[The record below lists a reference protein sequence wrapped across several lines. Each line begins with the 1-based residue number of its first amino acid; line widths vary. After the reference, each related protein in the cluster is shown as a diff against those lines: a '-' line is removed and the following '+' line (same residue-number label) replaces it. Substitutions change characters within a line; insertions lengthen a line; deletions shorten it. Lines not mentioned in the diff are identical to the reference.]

1 MIPQIDKEIGIS
13 VYTTKSSSISGK
25 IKQNENDFSVKEVL
39 SEKAIDSFDNDEGH
53 AVYLLKKSGID
64 TNHALADIE
73 KRYGLV
79 LKSLGLKDANAKTEQ
94 YVYAYKKINSLEEY
108 NGKKYSAQRV
118 GFVKKPISKKDMLGN
133 YFEIRVSNLNDALPS
148 FSGNENILNFF
159 GYQRFGS
166 KRPITHL
173 VGKSIIKGDY
183 EEAIEYLLNFSSK
196 YDSEKN
202 NEIRKLIS
210 ERNSESEIIEL
221 LPYSMDIE
229 RNLLRQLSNDNDS
242 KNAIRS
248 IPLTLRR
255 FYIQAYQSFLFNK
268 TLSLAYEFEEQ
279 LFAPENDDVCFDN
292 NFVLGKFENDSSQK
306 LAIPLVGHSYYKKS
320 RFDYYIKKVLEEELL
335 TPKDFFIKDFQEL
348 SIDGGFRNASI
359 NYLNFLIHENLI
371 KFQLSRGSYA
381 TIVLREILKPSNPL
395 DCGF

>member
-13 VYTTKSSSISGK
+13 VYTTESSSVHGK
-25 IKQNENDFSVKEVL
+25 IKQNENDFLVKEVL
-39 SEKAIDSFDNDEGH
+39 SEKAIDSFDNLDGH

-64 TNHALADIE
+64 TNHALIDIE
-73 KRYGLV
+73 ERYGLV
-79 LKSLGLKDANAKTEQ
+79 LKALGLKDAHAQTEQ
-94 YVYAYKKINSLEEY
+94 YVYTYKKLDSLAEIE
-108 NGKKYSAQRV
+108 GKKYSAKRI

-133 YFEIRVSNLNDALPS
+133 IFEIKVSDLNEPLPS
-148 FSGNENILNFF
+148 FTDDEKILNFF

-173 VGKSIIKGDY
+173 VGKSIIKGNY
-183 EEAIEYLLNFSSK
+183 EEALDYLLNFSSK

-202 NEIRKLIS
+202 NQFRKLIS
-210 ERNSESEIIEL
+210 ERKSESEIIEL

-229 RNLLRQLSNDNDS
+229 RNLLKQLSKDKDP

-248 IPLTLRR
+248 IPLALRR

-268 TLSLAYEFEEQ
+268 TLNLAYEFEEE
-279 LFAPENDDVCFDN
+279 LFLPTTDDVCFDKN
-292 NFVLGKFENDSSQK
+292 SILGKFANDSTQR
-306 LAIPLVGHSYYKKS
+306 LAIPLIGHSYYKKS
-320 RFDYYIKKVLEEELL
+320 RFDYYIKKILDDELL
-335 TPKDFFIKDFQEL
+335 TPKDFFIKDFQEI
-348 SIDGGFRNASI
+348 SVDGGFRNASI
-359 NYLNFLIHENLI
+359 NYLNLNINENLI

-381 TIVLREILKPSNPL
+381 TIVLREILKPENPL

>member
-79 LKSLGLKDANAKTEQ
+79 LKSLGLKDENAKTQQ

-118 GFVKKPISKKDMLGN
+118 GFVKKPISKKNMLGN
-133 YFEIRVSNLNDALPS
+133 YFDIRISDLNDALPS
-148 FSGNENILNFF
+148 FSGKENILNFF

-183 EEAIEYLLNFSSK
+183 EEAIEYLLSFSSK

-279 LFAPENDDVCFDN
+279 LFAPENNDVCFDN

-359 NYLNFLIHENLI
+359 NYLNFQIHENLI

>member
-1 MIPQIDKEIGIS
+1 VIPQIDNEIGIS
-13 VYTTKSSSISGK
+13 VYTTKSSSVQGK
-25 IKQNENDFSVKEVL
+25 IKQNENDFLVKEVL
-39 SEKAIDSFDNDEGH
+39 SEKAIDSFDNLDGH

-64 TNHALADIE
+64 TNHALIDIE

-79 LKSLGLKDANAKTEQ
+79 LKALGLKDAHAQTEQ
-94 YVYAYKKINSLEEY
+94 YVYTYKKLDSLAEIE
-108 NGKKYSAQRV
+108 GKKYSAKRI

-133 YFEIRVSNLNDALPS
+133 IFEIKVSDLNESLPS
-148 FSGNENILNFF
+148 FTDDEKILNFF

-173 VGKSIIKGDY
+173 VGKSIIKGNY
-183 EEAIEYLLNFSSK
+183 EEAVDYLLNFSSK

-202 NEIRKLIS
+202 NQFRKLIS
-210 ERNSESEIIEL
+210 ERKSESEIIEL

-229 RNLLRQLSNDNDS
+229 RNLLKQLSKDKDP

-248 IPLTLRR
+248 IPLALRR

-268 TLSLAYEFEEQ
+268 TLSLAYEFEEE
-279 LFAPENDDVCFDN
+279 LFLSTVDDVCFDKN
-292 NFVLGKFENDSSQK
+292 SILGKFENDPNQR
-306 LAIPLVGHSYYKKS
+306 LAIPLIGHSYYKKS
-320 RFDYYIKKVLEEELL
+320 RFDYYIKKILDDELL
-335 TPKDFFIKDFQEL
+335 TPKDFFIKDFQEI
-348 SIDGGFRNASI
+348 SVDGGFRNASI
-359 NYLNFLIHENLI
+359 NYLNLNINENLI

-381 TIVLREILKPSNPL
+381 TIVLREILKPENPL

>member
-1 MIPQIDKEIGIS
+1 MIPQIDNEIGIS
-13 VYTTKSSSISGK
+13 VYTTKSSSVQGK
-25 IKQNENDFSVKEVL
+25 IKQNENDFLVKEVL
-39 SEKAIDSFDNDEGH
+39 SEKAIDSFDNLVGH

-64 TNHALADIE
+64 TNHALIDIE

-79 LKSLGLKDANAKTEQ
+79 LKALGLKDAHAQTEQ
-94 YVYAYKKINSLEEY
+94 YVYTYKKLDSLAEIE
-108 NGKKYSAQRV
+108 GKKYSAKRI

-133 YFEIRVSNLNDALPS
+133 IFEIKVSDLNEPLPS
-148 FSGNENILNFF
+148 FTDVEKILNFF

-173 VGKSIIKGDY
+173 VGKSIIKGNY
-183 EEAIEYLLNFSSK
+183 EEALDYLLNFSSK

-202 NEIRKLIS
+202 NQFRKLIS
-210 ERNSESEIIEL
+210 ERKSESEIIEL

-229 RNLLRQLSNDNDS
+229 RNLLKQLSKDKDP

-248 IPLTLRR
+248 IPLSLRR

-268 TLSLAYEFEEQ
+268 TLSLAYEFEEE
-279 LFAPENDDVCFDN
+279 LFLSTVDDVCFDKN
-292 NFVLGKFENDSSQK
+292 SILGKFENDPNQR
-306 LAIPLVGHSYYKKS
+306 LAIPLIGHSYYKKS
-320 RFDYYIKKVLEEELL
+320 RFDYYIKKILDDELL
-335 TPKDFFIKDFQEL
+335 TPKDFFIKDFQEI
-348 SIDGGFRNASI
+348 SVDGGFRNASI
-359 NYLNFLIHENLI
+359 NYLNLNINENLI

-381 TIVLREILKPSNPL
+381 TIVLREILKPENPL

>member
-133 YFEIRVSNLNDALPS
+133 YFEIRVSDLNDTLPS

-183 EEAIEYLLNFSSK
+183 EEAIEYLLSFSSK

-279 LFAPENDDVCFDN
+279 LFAPENDDVCFDK

>member
-1 MIPQIDKEIGIS
+1 MIPQIDKELGIY
-13 VYTTKSSSISGK
+13 VYTTNSSSISGK
-25 IKQNENDFSVKEVL
+25 IKQNENDFLVKEVL
-39 SEKAIDSFDNDEGH
+39 SEKAIDSFDNLDGH

-64 TNHALADIE
+64 TNHALIDIE

-94 YVYAYKKINSLEEY
+94 YVYTYKKINSLEEY
-108 NGKKYSAQRV
+108 IGKKYSAQRL

-133 YFEIRVSNLNDALPS
+133 IFEIKVSDLNEPLPS
-148 FSGNENILNFF
+148 FTDDEKILNFF

-173 VGKSIIKGDY
+173 VGKSIIKGNY
-183 EEAIEYLLNFSSK
+183 EEALDYLLNFSSK

-202 NEIRKLIS
+202 NQFRKLIS
-210 ERNSESEIIEL
+210 ERKSESEIIEL

-229 RNLLRQLSNDNDS
+229 RNLLKQLSKDKDP

-248 IPLTLRR
+248 IPLSLRR

-268 TLSLAYEFEEQ
+268 TLSLAYEFEEE
-279 LFAPENDDVCFDN
+279 LFLSTVDDVCFDKN
-292 NFVLGKFENDSSQK
+292 SILGKFENDPNQR
-306 LAIPLVGHSYYKKS
+306 LAIPLIGHSYYKKS
-320 RFDYYIKKVLEEELL
+320 RFDYYIKKILDDELL
-335 TPKDFFIKDFQEL
+335 TPKDFFIKDFQEI
-348 SIDGGFRNASI
+348 SVDGGFRNASI
-359 NYLNFLIHENLI
+359 NYLNLNINENLI

-381 TIVLREILKPSNPL
+381 TIVLREILKPENPL

>member
-1 MIPQIDKEIGIS
+1 MIPQIDNEIGIS
-13 VYTTKSSSISGK
+13 VYTTKSSSVQGK
-25 IKQNENDFSVKEVL
+25 IKQNENDFLVKEVL
-39 SEKAIDSFDNDEGH
+39 SEKAIDSFDNLDGH

-64 TNHALADIE
+64 TNHALIDIE

-79 LKSLGLKDANAKTEQ
+79 LKALGLKDAHAQTEQ
-94 YVYAYKKINSLEEY
+94 YVYTYKKLDSLAEIE
-108 NGKKYSAQRV
+108 GKKYSAKRI

-133 YFEIRVSNLNDALPS
+133 IFEIKVSDLNEPLPS
-148 FSGNENILNFF
+148 FTDDEKILNFF

-173 VGKSIIKGDY
+173 VGKSIIKGNY
-183 EEAIEYLLNFSSK
+183 EEAVDYLLNFSSK

-202 NEIRKLIS
+202 NQFRKLIS
-210 ERNSESEIIEL
+210 ERKSESEIIEL

-229 RNLLRQLSNDNDS
+229 RNLLKQLLKDKDP

-248 IPLTLRR
+248 IPLALRR

-268 TLSLAYEFEEQ
+268 TLSLAYEFEEE
-279 LFAPENDDVCFDN
+279 LFLSTVDDVCFDKN
-292 NFVLGKFENDSSQK
+292 SILGKFENDPNQR
-306 LAIPLVGHSYYKKS
+306 LAIPLIGHSYYKKS
-320 RFDYYIKKVLEEELL
+320 RFDYYIKKILDDELL
-335 TPKDFFIKDFQEL
+335 TPKDFFIKDFQEI
-348 SIDGGFRNASI
+348 SVDGGFRNASI
-359 NYLNFLIHENLI
+359 NYLNLNINENLI

-381 TIVLREILKPSNPL
+381 TIVLREILKPENPL

>member
-13 VYTTKSSSISGK
+13 VYTTKSPSISGK
-25 IKQNENDFSVKEVL
+25 IKQNENDFLVREIL
-39 SEKAIDSFDNDEGH
+39 SEKTIDSFSNPDGH
-53 AVYLLKKSGID
+53 GVYLLKKSGID
-64 TNHALADIE
+64 TNHALIDIE

-94 YVYAYKKINSLEEY
+94 YVFTYKKINSLPEY
-108 NGKKYSAQRV
+108 NGKKYSAQRL

-133 YFEIRVSNLNDALPS
+133 YFEIKVSELSNPLPS
-148 FSGNENILNFF
+148 FTGSEKILNFF

-183 EEAIEYLLNFSSK
+183 EEALEYLLNFSSK

-202 NEIRKLIS
+202 NEMRKLIS
-210 ERNSESEIIEL
+210 ERKSETEVIEL

-229 RNLLRQLSNDNDS
+229 RNLLQQLSKDNDP

-248 IPLTLRR
+248 IPLQLRR

-268 TLSLAYEFEEQ
+268 TLSLANEFEEN
-279 LFAPENDDVCFDN
+279 LFEPEIDDVCFDKN
-292 NFVLGKFENDSSQK
+292 SVLGKFENIPEQK
-306 LAIPLVGHSYYKKS
+306 LAVPLVGHSYYKKS
-320 RFDYYIKKVLEEELL
+320 RFDYYIKKILEEELL

-348 SIDGGFRNASI
+348 SVEGGFRNASI
-359 NYLNFLIHENLI
+359 NYDDFAIDKNLV

-381 TIVLREILKPSNPL
+381 TIVLREILKPANPL

>member
-133 YFEIRVSNLNDALPS
+133 YFEIRVSDLNDALPS

-202 NEIRKLIS
+202 NDIRKLIS

-359 NYLNFLIHENLI
+359 NYLNFQIHENLI

>member
-1 MIPQIDKEIGIS
+1 MD
-13 VYTTKSSSISGK
+13 
-25 IKQNENDFSVKEVL
+25 
-39 SEKAIDSFDNDEGH
+39 GH

-64 TNHALADIE
+64 TNHALIDIE

-94 YVYAYKKINSLEEY
+94 YVYTYKKINSLEEY
-108 NGKKYSAQRV
+108 TGQKYSAKRL
-118 GFVKKPISKKDMLGN
+118 GFVEKPISKKDMLGN
-133 YFEIRVSNLNDALPS
+133 YFEIRVSDLNEPLPS
-148 FSGNENILNFF
+148 FTGTENILNFF

-183 EEAIEYLLNFSSK
+183 EEALEYLLGFSSK

-202 NEIRKLIS
+202 NEMRKLIY
-210 ERNSESEIIEL
+210 ERKSESEVIDL

-229 RNLLRQLSNDNDS
+229 RNLLKQLSSDS
-242 KNAIRS
+242 DPKNAIRS
-248 IPLTLRR
+248 IPLALRR

-268 TLSLAYEFEEQ
+268 TLSLAHEFEEE
-279 LFAPENDDVCFDN
+279 LSLPTTDDVCFDKN
-292 NFVLGKFENDSSQK
+292 SILGKFENDPKQK

-320 RFDYYIKKVLEEELL
+320 RFDYYIKKILDEELL

-348 SIDGGFRNASI
+348 SVEGGFRNASI
-359 NYLNFLIHENLI
+359 NYLNFKIDENMI

-381 TIVLREILKPSNPL
+381 TILLREIIKPSNPL
-395 DCGF
+395 DSGF

>member
-108 NGKKYSAQRV
+108 DGKKYSAQRV

-133 YFEIRVSNLNDALPS
+133 YFEIRVSDLNDTLPS

-183 EEAIEYLLNFSSK
+183 EEAIEYLLSFSSK

-279 LFAPENDDVCFDN
+279 LFAPENDDVCFDK

-359 NYLNFLIHENLI
+359 NYLNFQINENLI

>member
-1 MIPQIDKEIGIS
+1 
-13 VYTTKSSSISGK
+13 
-25 IKQNENDFSVKEVL
+25 
-39 SEKAIDSFDNDEGH
+39 
-53 AVYLLKKSGID
+53 
-64 TNHALADIE
+64 
-73 KRYGLV
+73 
-79 LKSLGLKDANAKTEQ
+79 
-94 YVYAYKKINSLEEY
+94 
-108 NGKKYSAQRV
+108 
-118 GFVKKPISKKDMLGN
+118 
-133 YFEIRVSNLNDALPS
+133 
-148 FSGNENILNFF
+148 
-159 GYQRFGS
+159 
-166 KRPITHL
+166 
-173 VGKSIIKGDY
+173 
-183 EEAIEYLLNFSSK
+183 
-196 YDSEKN
+196 
-202 NEIRKLIS
+202 
-210 ERNSESEIIEL
+210 
-221 LPYSMDIE
+221 MDIE

-279 LFAPENDDVCFDN
+279 LFAPENDDVCFDK

>member
-133 YFEIRVSNLNDALPS
+133 YFEIRVSDLNDALPS

-359 NYLNFLIHENLI
+359 NYLNFQIHENLI

>member
-133 YFEIRVSNLNDALPS
+133 YFEIRVSDLNDALPS

-279 LFAPENDDVCFDN
+279 LFAPENDDVCFDK

>member
-1 MIPQIDKEIGIS
+1 VIPQIDNEIGIS
-13 VYTTKSSSISGK
+13 VYTTKSSSVQGK
-25 IKQNENDFSVKEVL
+25 IKQNENDFLVKEVL
-39 SEKAIDSFDNDEGH
+39 SEKAIDSFDNLDGH

-64 TNHALADIE
+64 TNHALIDIE

-79 LKSLGLKDANAKTEQ
+79 LKALGLKDAHAQTEQ
-94 YVYAYKKINSLEEY
+94 YVYTYKKLDSLAEIE
-108 NGKKYSAQRV
+108 GKKYSAKRI

-133 YFEIRVSNLNDALPS
+133 IFEIKVSDLNEPLPS
-148 FSGNENILNFF
+148 FTDVEKILNFF

-173 VGKSIIKGDY
+173 VGKSIIKGNY
-183 EEAIEYLLNFSSK
+183 EEALGYLLNFSSK

-202 NEIRKLIS
+202 NQFRKLIS
-210 ERNSESEIIEL
+210 ERKSESEIIEL

-229 RNLLRQLSNDNDS
+229 RNLLKQLSKDKDP

-248 IPLTLRR
+248 IPLSLRR

-268 TLSLAYEFEEQ
+268 TLSLAYEFEEE
-279 LFAPENDDVCFDN
+279 LFLSTVDDVCFDKN
-292 NFVLGKFENDSSQK
+292 SILGKFENDPNQR
-306 LAIPLVGHSYYKKS
+306 LAIPLIGHSYYKKS
-320 RFDYYIKKVLEEELL
+320 RFDYYIKKILDDELL
-335 TPKDFFIKDFQEL
+335 TPKDFFIKDFQEI

-359 NYLNFLIHENLI
+359 NYLNLNINENLI

-381 TIVLREILKPSNPL
+381 TIVLREILKPENPL

>member
-1 MIPQIDKEIGIS
+1 MIQK
-13 VYTTKSSSISGK
+13 
-25 IKQNENDFSVKEVL
+25 
-39 SEKAIDSFDNDEGH
+39 
-53 AVYLLKKSGID
+53 
-64 TNHALADIE
+64 
-73 KRYGLV
+73 
-79 LKSLGLKDANAKTEQ
+79 
-94 YVYAYKKINSLEEY
+94 
-108 NGKKYSAQRV
+108 
-118 GFVKKPISKKDMLGN
+118 
-133 YFEIRVSNLNDALPS
+133 
-148 FSGNENILNFF
+148 
-159 GYQRFGS
+159 
-166 KRPITHL
+166 
-173 VGKSIIKGDY
+173 
-183 EEAIEYLLNFSSK
+183 
-196 YDSEKN
+196 KN

-279 LFAPENDDVCFDN
+279 LFAPENDDVCFDK
-292 NFVLGKFENDSSQK
+292 NFVLGKFENDSLQK

>member
-64 TNHALADIE
+64 TNHALADIG

-133 YFEIRVSNLNDALPS
+133 YFEIRVSDLNDTLPS

-183 EEAIEYLLNFSSK
+183 EEAIEYLLSFSSK

-359 NYLNFLIHENLI
+359 NYLNFQIHENLI

>member
-1 MIPQIDKEIGIS
+1 MIPQIDNEIGIS
-13 VYTTKSSSISGK
+13 VYTTKSSSVQGK
-25 IKQNENDFSVKEVL
+25 IKQNENDFLVKEVL
-39 SEKAIDSFDNDEGH
+39 SEKAIDSFDNLDGH

-64 TNHALADIE
+64 TNHALIDIE

-79 LKSLGLKDANAKTEQ
+79 LKALGLKDAHAQTEQ
-94 YVYAYKKINSLEEY
+94 YVYAYKKLDSLAEIE
-108 NGKKYSAQRV
+108 GKKYSAKRI

-133 YFEIRVSNLNDALPS
+133 IFEIKVSDLNEPLPS
-148 FSGNENILNFF
+148 FTDVEKILNFF

-173 VGKSIIKGDY
+173 VGKSIIKGNY
-183 EEAIEYLLNFSSK
+183 EEALDYLLNFSSK

-202 NEIRKLIS
+202 NQFRKLIS
-210 ERNSESEIIEL
+210 ERKSESEIIEL

-229 RNLLRQLSNDNDS
+229 RNLLKQLSKDKDP

-248 IPLTLRR
+248 IPLSLRR

-268 TLSLAYEFEEQ
+268 TLSLAYEFEEE
-279 LFAPENDDVCFDN
+279 LFLSTVDDVCFDKN
-292 NFVLGKFENDSSQK
+292 SILGKFENDPNQR
-306 LAIPLVGHSYYKKS
+306 LAIPLIGHSYYKKS
-320 RFDYYIKKVLEEELL
+320 RFDYYIKKILDDELL
-335 TPKDFFIKDFQEL
+335 TPKDFFIKDFQEI

-359 NYLNFLIHENLI
+359 NYLNLNINENLI

-381 TIVLREILKPSNPL
+381 TIVLREILKPENPL